1 MSHPRIERIISS
13 PFIKKI
19 RKLPVTY
26 RTFTRTLDQLA
37 RGIDWF
43 TEWTGQIIAWLT
55 LAMMAVTC
63 TVVVMR
69 YFLETGSI
77 ALQESVTY
85 MHALVFLLGAAYTL
99 KRGGHVRVDILY
111 QKLTPRSQALIDAVG
126 ALLFLIPVSLLILIF
141 SWDYVL
147 NSWAVSET
155 SKETQGLPWV
165 YLLKTLLLIMPVTML
180 LQGVAEII
188 KNLLF
193 FFRLGGEH
201 TGEQQEGIL

>member
-1 MSHPRIERIISS
+1 M
-13 PFIKKI
+13 
-19 RKLPVTY
+19 PVTS
-26 RTFTRTLDQLA
+26 TSSTLIRILERLA
-37 RGIDWF
+37 RGIDCF

-55 LAMMAVTC
+55 LAMMALTC
-63 TVVVMR
+63 IVVVMR
-69 YFLETGSI
+69 YFLGSGSI

-85 MHALVFLLGAAYTL
+85 LHALVFLLGAAYTL

-111 QKLTPRSQALIDAVG
+111 QKFTPRGQALVDALG
-126 ALLFLIPVSLLILIF
+126 AVLFLIPVSLLILIF
-141 SWDYVL
+141 SWDYVA
-147 NSWAVSET
+147 NSWAVLEV

-165 YLLKTLLLIMPVTML
+165 YLLKTLLLVMPVTML

-201 TGEQQEGIL
+201 TGEQQEGMV

>member
-1 MSHPRIERIISS
+1 M
-13 PFIKKI
+13 
-19 RKLPVTY
+19 PVTS
-26 RTFTRTLDQLA
+26 TSSTLIRILERLA
-37 RGIDWF
+37 RGIDCF

-55 LAMMAVTC
+55 LAMMALTC
-63 TVVVMR
+63 VVVVMR
-69 YFLETGSI
+69 YFLGSGSI

-85 MHALVFLLGAAYTL
+85 LHALVFLLGAAYTL

-111 QKLTPRSQALIDAVG
+111 QKFTPRGQALVDALG
-126 ALLFLIPVSLLILIF
+126 AVLFLIPVSLLILIF
-141 SWDYVL
+141 SWDYVA
-147 NSWAVSET
+147 NSWAVLEV

-165 YLLKTLLLIMPVTML
+165 YLLKTLLLVMPVTML

-201 TGEQQEGIL
+201 TGEQQEGMV

>member
-1 MSHPRIERIISS
+1 MTHSLIQT
-13 PFIKKI
+13 
-19 RKLPVTY
+19 L
-26 RTFTRTLDQLA
+26 TRTLEKLA
-37 RGIDWF
+37 RAIDSF

-55 LAMMAVTC
+55 LAMMALTC
-63 TVVVMR
+63 IVVVMR

-111 QKLTPRSQALIDAVG
+111 QKFNPRTQALIDALG
-126 ALLFLIPVSLLILIF
+126 ALFFLIPVCLLILIF
-141 SWDYVL
+141 SWDYVA
-147 NSWAVSET
+147 NSWEVREV

-165 YLLKTLLLIMPVTML
+165 YLLKTLLLVMPITML
-180 LQGVAEII
+180 LQGIAEII

-193 FFRLGGEH
+193 FFKLGGDH
-201 TGEQQEGIL
+201 PHDLQQEQQEGMV

>member
-1 MSHPRIERIISS
+1 MVMTHSLIQA
-13 PFIKKI
+13 FIQILEK
-19 RKLPVTY
+19 
-26 RTFTRTLDQLA
+26 LA
-37 RGIDWF
+37 RGIDCF
-43 TEWTGQIIAWLT
+43 TEWTGRIIAWLT
-55 LAMMAVTC
+55 FAMMALTC

-111 QKLTPRSQALIDAVG
+111 QKFSPRTQALIDALG
-126 ALLFLIPVSLLILIF
+126 ALFFLIPVCLLILIF
-141 SWDYVL
+141 SWDYVAS
-147 NSWAVSET
+147 SWKVYEV

-180 LQGVAEII
+180 LQGIAEII

-193 FFRLGGEH
+193 FFKLGGDH
-201 TGEQQEGIL
+201 TGEQQEGMV

>member
-1 MSHPRIERIISS
+1 MTH
-13 PFIKKI
+13 
-19 RKLPVTY
+19 
-26 RTFTRTLDQLA
+26 TLIYLLEQLT
-37 RGIDWF
+37 RGIDCF
-43 TEWTGQIIAWLT
+43 TEWTGRIIAWLT
-55 LAMMAVTC
+55 LGMMTLTC

-111 QKLTPRSQALIDAVG
+111 QTFSPRGQALVDALG
-126 ALLFLIPVSLLILIF
+126 ALLFLIPVCILILIF
-141 SWDYVL
+141 SWDYVA
-147 NSWAVSET
+147 NSWAVSEV
-155 SKETQGLPWV
+155 SKEAQGLPWV
-165 YLLKTLLLIMPVTML
+165 YLLKTLLLVMPATIL

-193 FFRLGGEH
+193 FFGLGGEH
-201 TGEQQEGIL
+201 VGEHLDGMV